1 MDQGWVPNL
10 DPWIKDGPHPDP
22 WIKVGPPNPDPW
34 IKVGRPIAYCLLPI
48 STAYCLLPIAYVLL
62 CRASVCK
69 LPGDPSASLVDLAVM
84 CIDVMWL

>member
-34 IKVGRPIAYCLLPI
+34 IMVGRPIAYYLFLLPIAYCLLPTYCYVEPLFVNSQEI
-48 STAYCLLPIAYVLL
+48 PVRRWSTLQ
-62 CRASVCK
+62 
-69 LPGDPSASLVDLAVM
+69 
-84 CIDVMWL
+84 